1 MSYRTLGHS
10 GLQVST
16 LTLGTMMFGEQTSTE
31 ESLRIIDKAWD
42 QGINFIDTADVYT
55 NGRSEEIV
63 GEAIAGNRHEWVL
76 ATKVGFGPV
85 DGVPNRSGLSRKHI
99 FNGLDA
105 SLTRLGTDY
114 LDIYYLH
121 REDHNTPLEVSVS
134 AIGDLIRQGKI
145 RYWGLSNYRG
155 WRIAEVIRIADKL
168 GVDRPV
174 ISQPLYNIVNR
185 QAETEQLSAAQ
196 TYGLG
201 VVPYSPLARGVLSGK
216 YAPDVTPDA
225 NSRAGRQDKRI
236 LETEWR
242 VESLRIAQQI
252 QQYTEGRGVGI
263 IEFAIAWVLNNSAV
277 TSAIVGPRTEAQWD
291 AYTKAQAVKI
301 TAEDEAFIDSLVTP
315 GHASTPGFNDVSHFV
330 SAVNRVRLEVSRL
343 REQYKSIVGACL
355 LAKRPAHSTSAL
367 SDTPLSRAGSLP
379 QVLRLSSGCGEY

>member
-31 ESLRIIDKAWD
+31 DSLRIIDKAWD

-55 NGRSEEIV
+55 GGRSEEIV

-99 FNGLDA
+99 FNGIDA

-121 REDHNTPLEVSVS
+121 REDHNTPLEVTVS
-134 AIGDLIRQGKI
+134 AMGDLIRQGKV

-155 WRIAEVIRIADKL
+155 WRIAEVIRVADQL

-185 QAETEQLSAAQ
+185 QAETEQIAAAHN
-196 TYGLG
+196 YGLG

-216 YAPDVTPDA
+216 YAPDVKPDA
-225 NSRAGRQDKRI
+225 SSRAGRADKRI

-242 VESLRIAQQI
+242 VESLRIAQQL
-252 QQYTEGRGVGI
+252 QQYTQERGVGI
-263 IEFAIAWVLNNSAV
+263 VEFAIAWVLNNSAV
-277 TSAIVGPRTEAQWD
+277 TSAIVGPRTEEQWD
-291 AYTKAQAVKI
+291 AYTKALAVKI
-301 TAEDEAFIDSLVTP
+301 TPQDEAFIDSLVVP
-315 GHASTPGFNDVSHFV
+315 GHSSTPGFNDVSHFV
-330 SAVNRVRLEVSRL
+330 SGRKPRTA
-343 REQYKSIVGACL
+343 
-355 LAKRPAHSTSAL
+355 
-367 SDTPLSRAGSLP
+367 
-379 QVLRLSSGCGEY
+379 

>member
-31 ESLRIIDKAWD
+31 ESLRIIEKAWD

-63 GEAIAGNRHEWVL
+63 GEAIASRRHEWVL

-99 FNGLDA
+99 FNGINA

-121 REDHNTPLEVSVS
+121 REDHNTPLEVTVS

-168 GVDRPV
+168 GIDRPV

-185 QAETEQLSAAQ
+185 QAETEQITAAQ
-196 TYGLG
+196 NYGLG

-216 YAPDVTPDA
+216 YAPDAKPDA
-225 NSRAGRQDKRI
+225 DSRAGRADKRI

-252 QQYTEGRGVGI
+252 QQYTQERGVGI
-263 IEFAIAWVLNNSAV
+263 VEFAIAWVLNNAAV

-291 AYTKAQAVKI
+291 AYTKAKAVKI
-301 TAEDEAFIDSLVTP
+301 TPEDEAFIDSLVTP

-330 SAVNRVRLEVSRL
+330 SGRKPRTA
-343 REQYKSIVGACL
+343 
-355 LAKRPAHSTSAL
+355 
-367 SDTPLSRAGSLP
+367 
-379 QVLRLSSGCGEY
+379 